1 MKQEGTLLLDRNMIN
16 SLLTLEDYINIVEQA
31 FRLYAEKKTLALGLM
46 HIGAHNGE
54 FHIKAGGLQLPKT
67 YFGLKVNGGFFQ
79 NAKVFGMPNIQ
90 GLIILCDGEN
100 GYPLA
105 IMDSIDITIKR
116 TGAITAV
123 AAKYLAR
130 PNSRTA
136 TICGC
141 GTQGRIQLKYLKQ
154 IIPLKRAYAYSK
166 DKKDSNQFAV
176 EMSEELGMTVTAVTD
191 LKMSVRQSDVCVT
204 CTPSRKYYLK
214 KDDVALGTFIAAVG
228 ADSPDKQELEPE
240 LMVSNK
246 IVVDILKQCAEVG
259 ELHHA
264 LDKGLVSEKDVH
276 AELGDIITGLK
287 PGRTS
292 DEEII
297 IFDTTG
303 TALQDIAVARVVYEK
318 AISEGKGTFFN
329 FQSVERY

>member
-1 MKQEGTLLLDRNMIN
+1 MKQAGTLLLNRSVIN
-16 SLLTLEDYINIVEQA
+16 SLLTLPDYINIVEQA
-31 FRLYAEKKTLALGLM
+31 FRLYAEKKTLALGLL
-46 HIGAHNGE
+46 HIGARNGE
-54 FHIKAGGLQLPKT
+54 FHIKAGGLQLSKT

-105 IMDSIDITIKR
+105 IMDSIDITVKR

-141 GTQGRIQLKYLKQ
+141 GTQGRIQLKYLQQ
-154 IIPLKRAYAYSK
+154 ILPLKKVYAYSRDEK
-166 DKKDSNQFAV
+166 ESNQFAV
-176 EMSEELGMTVTAVTD
+176 EMSEELGIAVTAVPD
-191 LKMSVRQSDVCVT
+191 LKMSVRESDVCVT
-204 CTPSRKYYLK
+204 CTPSREYYLK
-214 KDDVALGTFIAAVG
+214 KDDVASGTFIAAIG

-264 LDKGLVSEKDVH
+264 INKGLVSEKDVH
-276 AELGDIITGLK
+276 AELGDIIAGHK

-297 IFDTTG
+297 VFDSTG
-303 TALQDIAVARVVYEK
+303 TALQDVAVASAIYEK
-318 AISEGKGTFFN
+318 AINEGQGTFFN
-329 FQSVERY
+329 FQRMEQ